1 MNEDGGAV
9 ALRGA
14 VLVSILA
21 PVHNEAATVRQVIER
36 LQTLPFA
43 NEVILVDDGSHDGTR
58 SAIGDP
64 ESHGLKILR
73 HDRNLGKGAA
83 IRTALGAAKGE
94 IIVVQDADLEY
105 DPGQIEHLIEP
116 LLQGE
121 ADVCYGTRFG
131 AGSESSL
138 PRIRR
143 WANWLLT
150 RCSNLCTG
158 LTLTDMETCYKAMR
172 REDLEAIGLRE
183 NRFGFEPEVT
193 AKLARRG
200 LRFTE
205 VPIRYV
211 ARSYA
216 DGKKIGFR
224 DALRTIWCIVR
235 YSFFD

>member
-1 MNEDGGAV
+1 MNEDGGAA
-9 ALRGA
+9 ALRSA

-21 PVHNEAATVRQVIER
+21 PVHNEAATVRQVLER

-43 NEVILVDDGSHDGTR
+43 KEIILVDDGSDDGTFAALG
-58 SAIGDP
+58 SP
-64 ESHGLKILR
+64 TPPCVQVLR
-73 HDRNLGKGAA
+73 HRRNLGKGAA
-83 IRTALGAAKGE
+83 IRTALGAARGE
-94 IIVVQDADLEY
+94 IIVIQDADLEY
-105 DPGQIEHLIEP
+105 DPGQIEQLIEP
-116 LLQGE
+116 LLQGK

-131 AGSESSL
+131 AGSDSSL

-150 RCSNLCTG
+150 RFFNLCTG
-158 LTLTDMETCYKAMR
+158 LTLTDMETCYKAIR
-172 REDLEAIGLRE
+172 REDLEAVGLCE

-200 LRFTE
+200 LRFAE

-216 DGKKIGFR
+216 DGKKIGMR
-224 DALRTIWCIVR
+224 DGLRTIWCIVR
-235 YSFFD
+235 YSLFD